1 MYGNPVVCLG
11 RVYRGVPRLE
21 DTRLCGRSGC
31 RILRGYRLARRCG
44 NPILYRILTLL
55 TGCGGILPVI
65 LHNLPVVQVDCAGAL
80 RRNLRIVG
88 DDHEGFTL
96 LRNECEQKIHDL
108 LGGHAVERAGGFI
121 RKGNRC
127 TGNL

>member
-1 MYGNPVVCLG
+1 MEDA
-11 RVYRGVPRLE
+11 RL
-21 DTRLCGRSGC
+21 RGRSGR
-31 RILRGYRLARRCG
+31 RILRWYRLARRCG
-44 NPILYRILTLL
+44 NPILYRIPALL
-55 TGCGGILPVI
+55 TGRGGTLPVI
-65 LHNLPVVQVDCAGAL
+65 LHNLSVVQMNCAGAL

-121 RKGNRC
+121 RKSNRRA
-127 TGNL
+127 GNL

>member
-1 MYGNPVVCLG
+1 M
-11 RVYRGVPRLE
+11 
-21 DTRLCGRSGC
+21 
-31 RILRGYRLARRCG
+31 
-44 NPILYRILTLL
+44 
-55 TGCGGILPVI
+55 
-65 LHNLPVVQVDCAGAL
+65 

-121 RKGNRC
+121 RKGNRR
-127 TGNL
+127 TGNLRARNRHALCLPTGKFADAFLAHVA